1 MRNLIIIIGCLITFS
16 AQADWQFTKWGMT
29 PEQVIAASGNKYEI
43 DPEPTDPSV
52 MLKKGDY
59 EAGEYEFDIEFK
71 FRANRQLAV
80 VVLTIK
86 NEGQQALCH
95 DLSKDI
101 KKKYKNGY
109 LRNQDTPPFVSL
121 AWYGSKPDNLA
132 IGYLNAGF
140 GGNQQSCSLVYK
152 PYADVANTM
161 KKADERK
168 AKAL

>member
-86 NEGQQALCH
+86 
-95 DLSKDI
+95 
-101 KKKYKNGY
+101 
-109 LRNQDTPPFVSL
+109 
-121 AWYGSKPDNLA
+121 
-132 IGYLNAGF
+132 
-140 GGNQQSCSLVYK
+140 
-152 PYADVANTM
+152 
-161 KKADERK
+161 
-168 AKAL
+168 KALLKNEWVTLHEG